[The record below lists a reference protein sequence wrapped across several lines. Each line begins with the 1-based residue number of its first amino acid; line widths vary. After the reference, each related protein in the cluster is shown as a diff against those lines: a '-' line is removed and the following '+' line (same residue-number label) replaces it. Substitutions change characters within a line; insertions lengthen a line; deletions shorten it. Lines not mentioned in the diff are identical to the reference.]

1 MDHEYRSQGFL
12 NLFAREARIQQLN
25 LKSDN
30 LRFLQVIGSRIVTRT
45 GLALRVY
52 LQLVRYRAYLLIKL
66 IFIVIYHVFLLR
78 FLLVAFSFILN
89 FNFIL

>member
-1 MDHEYRSQGFL
+1 MDHEYWSQGFL
-12 NLFAREARIQQLN
+12 NSFAREARIQQLN

-30 LRFLQVIGSRIVTRT
+30 FRFSQVIGSRIVTWT

-52 LQLVRYRAYLLIKL
+52 LQLVRYHAYLDKVNIRN
-66 IFIVIYHVFLLR
+66 IYHVFLLR